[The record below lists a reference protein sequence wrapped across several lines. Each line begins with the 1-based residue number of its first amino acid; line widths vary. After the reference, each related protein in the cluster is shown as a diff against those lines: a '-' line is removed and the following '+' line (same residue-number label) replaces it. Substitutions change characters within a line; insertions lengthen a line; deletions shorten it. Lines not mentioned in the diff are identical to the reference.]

1 MSNAVGPMGPASPA
15 GPGGPASPQTQG
27 AQGNRWAPLLMLGS
41 GISQYVGASF
51 AVGLFAVAPAISVGW
66 GRIAAAAI
74 IMLVWRRALPR
85 HADGTFDWRMLGR
98 AALFGIVLGGMN
110 LNFYMAIDRIPLGTA
125 VSIEY
130 IGPVL
135 LAALTGRGWR
145 VRTGIVLAAS
155 GVFLISWAGVDMSD
169 PTVAA
174 GVGFVLLAGLFWA
187 LYIWIGRKVAIG
199 GHGLDSLAWAMA
211 VAGLFYAPLG
221 APGIGAIASDW
232 KLLLALLA
240 VGLLSSA
247 LPYGIDQIVMRRI
260 SAATMALLTSLLPVT
275 SLLVGLVMLQQVPN
289 WAEVGG
295 LILVS
300 IAVALATGHSD
311 DGTQVDD
318 GAQLPGDTQEGSMPE
333 SSSSPSPS
341 EPPTDPTPPVA

>member
-1 MSNAVGPMGPASPA
+1 MSDAV
-15 GPGGPASPQTQG
+15 SPQSQSG
-27 AQGNRWAPLLMLGS
+27 RASIWAPMLMLGS

-85 HADGTFDWRMLGR
+85 RPDGSFDWHMLGR

-145 VRTGIVLAAS
+145 VRTGITLAAL

-169 PTVAA
+169 PSVAA

-199 GHGLDSLAWAMA
+199 GRGLDSLSWAMM
-211 VAGLFYAPLG
+211 VAGLVYIPLG
-221 APGIGAIASDW
+221 APGIGPIVSDW
-232 KLLLALLA
+232 KLLLALFA
-240 VGLLSSA
+240 VGTLSSA
-247 LPYGIDQIVMRRI
+247 LPYGIDQIVMRKI
-260 SAATMALLTSLLPVT
+260 PAPTMALLTSLLPVT
-275 SLLVGLVMLQQVPN
+275 SLLVGLVMLQQIPN
-289 WAEVGG
+289 WAEVTG

-300 IAVALATGHSD
+300 IAVALATSH
-311 DGTQVDD
+311 
-318 GAQLPGDTQEGSMPE
+318 TQEE
-333 SSSSPSPS
+333 A
-341 EPPTDPTPPVA
+341 EA